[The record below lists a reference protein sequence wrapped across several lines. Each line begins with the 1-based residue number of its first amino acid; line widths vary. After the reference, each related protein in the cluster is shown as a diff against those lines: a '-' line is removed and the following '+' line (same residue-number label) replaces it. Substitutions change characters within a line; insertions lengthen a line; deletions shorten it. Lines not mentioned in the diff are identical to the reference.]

1 MGSFPVHQNPASRLG
16 AIDWNNLRFGHFFSD
31 HMFQLT
37 YSGGNWH
44 TPEIVPY
51 GPLDLEPSNLTLHYG
66 QAIFEGLKAYRRAD
80 GTVTI
85 FRPQR
90 YMERMLNSS
99 RRLCIPD
106 PPIDVVLE
114 GMKQVVDLD
123 RAFVPKV
130 HGHSLYIRPFIFAT
144 DNVLGV
150 QESKT
155 YKLLIITSPVAA
167 YYPEGIKPVKLDV
180 PPEYIRAAPGGTG
193 TAKTP
198 ANYAASLLPAKK
210 AREAGF
216 TQVLWL
222 DATEHRYIEEV
233 GTMNIFFVIG
243 DEVITPPL
251 TSGTILGGITRMT
264 VLELLREWNYKVSE
278 RRITI
283 DDVLAAQAAGQ
294 LKEVFGTG
302 TAAVISPVGEI
313 HYKNQSLTIN
323 NFSIGPIGQRLYDEI
338 DGIQYGERPDRH
350 EWNLLV

>member
-1 MGSFPVHQNPASRLG
+1 MDPFPVHRNPASRMG
-16 AIDWNNLRFGHFFSD
+16 SIDFNNLRFGCYFSD
-31 HMFQLT
+31 HVFQMT
-37 YSGGNWH
+37 YSNKAWH

-51 GPLDLEPSNLTLHYG
+51 GPLNLEPSNLTLHYG
-66 QAIFEGLKAYRRAD
+66 QAIFEGLKAYRHAND
-80 GTVTI
+80 VISI
-85 FRPQR
+85 FRPDR
-90 YMERMLNSS
+90 YMDRMVNSC

-106 PPIDVVLE
+106 PPKDIVLE
-114 GMKQVVDLD
+114 GLKQVVELD
-123 RAFVPKV
+123 KEFVPHE
-130 HGHSLYIRPFIFAT
+130 HGHSLYLRPFVFAT
-144 DNVLGV
+144 DNALGV

-155 YKLLIITSPVAA
+155 YKLMIITSPVAA

-180 PPEYIRAAPGGTG
+180 PPEYIRAAAGGTG

-210 AREAGF
+210 AREAGY

-222 DATEHRYIEEV
+222 DAQEHRYIEEV

-278 RRITI
+278 RRLTI
-283 DDVLAAQAAGQ
+283 DDVLAAQAAGE

-313 HYKNQSLTIN
+313 HYKNETLTIN

-338 DGIQYGERPDRH
+338 DGIQYGLRE
-350 EWNLLV
+350 